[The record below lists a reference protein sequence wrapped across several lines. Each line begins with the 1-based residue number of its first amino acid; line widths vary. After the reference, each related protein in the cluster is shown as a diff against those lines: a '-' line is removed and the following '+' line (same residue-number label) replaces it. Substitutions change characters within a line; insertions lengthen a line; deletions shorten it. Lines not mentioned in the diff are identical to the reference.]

1 VETASAY
8 RYDFAPITGSETTEE
23 GYLRVWCRAARTGTQ
38 LYRRADGSQVREY
51 RPPEEVSNPDSL
63 TTFGMKPATWGHP
76 PVLLDSANTKQYQVG
91 YSGSQV
97 RYNDGFVEVAL
108 VITDQDA
115 IEKIKRKDATEVSA
129 GYKVDFDPTP
139 GQTPEGE
146 EYAGVQRN
154 IRVNHIAIVPRG
166 RAGPE
171 VRLLMD
177 RMDAADAVSID
188 PDLIRESGSALQP
201 RSHASP
207 VMATVKLDGLEI
219 DLPAEAATA
228 VQSFARDME
237 RQVKSVA
244 TERDELSKKLDSL
257 QEEIDNLAYEKEAAE
272 GRADA
277 LEERVTELENG
288 TSRIDTAELDQLVA
302 DRLAT
307 LQKLAPAFTEDFKFD
322 GIDDESLYSQAF
334 ENLTG
339 SAPREDASPAYI
351 QGVVDGVLA
360 ARADGDDE
368 GEGEDESPEDGGDA
382 DTKEDSAEDRA
393 DSTAS
398 LRDALKGAGRGS
410 ASPVET
416 YRSKQAEAWKRPLTA
431 TK

>member
-1 VETASAY
+1 METSVS
-8 RYDFAPITGSETTEE
+8 RYDFAPITGSETTDE

-38 LYRRADGSQVREY
+38 LYKRADGSQVREY
-51 RPPEEVSNPDSL
+51 RPPEEVSSPESL
-63 TTFGMKPATWGHP
+63 STFGMKPATWGHP
-76 PVLLDSANTKQYQVG
+76 PVLLDSANTKQFQVG

-108 VITDQDA
+108 VVTDQDA

-139 GQTPEGE
+139 GITPEGE
-146 EYAGVQRN
+146 SYEGVQRN

-177 RMDAADAVSID
+177 RMDAADAVSFD
-188 PDLIRESGSALQP
+188 PALQP
-201 RSHASP
+201 CTPASP

-219 DLPAEAATA
+219 DLPAEAASA
-228 VQSFARDME
+228 VQSFARDVE
-237 RQVKSVA
+237 RQLKSVTA
-244 TERDELSKKLDSL
+244 ERDQLATKLDAQ

-288 TSRIDTAELDQLVA
+288 SSSDRIDTAELDQLVA
-302 DRLAT
+302 ARLAT
-307 LQKLAPAFTEDFKFD
+307 LQKLAPAFTEDFHFD
-322 GIDDESLYSQAF
+322 GVDNEDLYVQAF

-339 SAPREDASPAYI
+339 SAPREDAEPSYI
-351 QGVVDGVLA
+351 QGVVDGILA
-360 ARADGDDE
+360 ARVDAEDDE
-368 GEGEDESPEDGGDA
+368 DEDEFEEDEGDEPE
-382 DTKEDSAEDRA
+382 TKEDRA
-393 DSTAS
+393 DSTTS
-398 LRDALKGAGRGS
+398 LRDALKGAGRGA

>member
-1 VETASAY
+1 METSVS

-76 PVLLDSANTKQYQVG
+76 PVLLDSANTKQFQIG

-108 VITDQDA
+108 VVTDQDA
-115 IEKIKRKDATEVSA
+115 IEKIKRKEATEFSA

-139 GQTPEGE
+139 GLTPEGE

-177 RMDAADAVSID
+177 RMDAADAVSFD
-188 PDLIRESGSALQP
+188 PEWIRDSGSALQP
-201 RSHASP
+201 CQPASP

-228 VQSFARDME
+228 VQSFARDMG
-237 RQVKSVA
+237 RQLKAV
-244 TERDELSKKLDSL
+244 TDERDELSSKLDALQADLDSL
-257 QEEIDNLAYEKEAAE
+257 SFEKETAE

-277 LEERVTELENG
+277 LEERLAEVDAG
-288 TSRIDTAELDQLVA
+288 ASRIDTAELDQLVA
-302 DRLAT
+302 ARLAT
-307 LQKLAPAFTEDFKFD
+307 LQKLAPAFAEDFHFD
-322 GIDDESLYSQAF
+322 GIDDAALYTQAF

-339 SAPREDASPAYI
+339 SAPREDAEPAYI
-351 QGVVDGVLA
+351 QGVVEGILA
-360 ARADGDDE
+360 ARADSEDDSNEEEGDDTE
-368 GEGEDESPEDGGDA
+368 DAGDGEA
-382 DTKEDSAEDRA
+382 KEDSADRA
-393 DSTAS
+393 DSTAN
-398 LRDALKGAGRGS
+398 LRDALKGAGRS
-410 ASPVET
+410 PASPVDT
-416 YRSKQAEAWKRPLTA
+416 YRAKQADAWKRPLTA

>member
-1 VETASAY
+1 METLSAY

-51 RPPEEVSNPDSL
+51 RPPEEVSKPDSL
-63 TTFGMKPATWGHP
+63 STFGMKPATWGHP
-76 PVLLDSANTKQYQVG
+76 PVLLDAANTKQYQVG

-108 VITDQDA
+108 VVTDQDA
-115 IEKIKRKDATEVSA
+115 IEKIKRKDASEVSA

-139 GQTPEGE
+139 GTTPEGE
-146 EYAGVQRN
+146 EYAGIQRN

-171 VRLLMD
+171 VRLLLD
-177 RMDAADAVSID
+177 RLDAADAISSDWELVRD
-188 PDLIRESGSALQP
+188 SGLALQP
-201 RSHASP
+201 SSPASP

-237 RQVKSVA
+237 RQLNSVTA
-244 TERDELSKKLDSL
+244 ERDELSKKFDAQ
-257 QEEIDNLAYEKEAAE
+257 QEEIDALAYEKEAAE

-277 LEERVTELENG
+277 LEERLTELDNG

-302 DRLAT
+302 ARLAT
-307 LQKLAPAFTEDFKFD
+307 LQKLAPAFAEDFKFD
-322 GIDDESLYSQAF
+322 GIDDADLYAQAF

-339 SAPREDASPAYI
+339 SAPREDAEPAYI
-351 QGVVDGVLA
+351 QGVVEGILA
-360 ARADGDDE
+360 ARADDEDEVDADGDDSPE
-368 GEGEDESPEDGGDA
+368 AALPEDEARG
-382 DTKEDSAEDRA
+382 
-393 DSTAS
+393 DSTET
-398 LRDALKGAGRGS
+398 LRTALRGAGQRQ
-410 ASPVET
+410 ADPVET
-416 YRSKQAEAWKRPLTA
+416 YRSRQAEAWKRPLTA